1 MLVNIV
7 GSFDFEQRGDALFIG
22 TEESAALVADGQAR
36 LVPPEATYVTFRAL
50 DVTVY
55 VPYGDDTTTIHHGGR
70 QWSSTDCLLGG
81 AEGYGVWLTQDSD
94 GAYMCIVRDWD
105 GNSIVTLPSLV
116 GPRHFARKAMVFTE
130 DEKAQIYSPQG
141 ALIASFALERA
152 GAGIQKLAQF
162 AEQQAFLRTDGE
174 AAAYQVFDLQRLEVS
189 ATLRVASAIFA
200 MCPLSDGSI
209 LLVDA
214 EGLQRWDP
222 GSPDTLHLLHRFAT
236 ALDAKEVLML
246 LWHDGQHAYISI
258 DHDHV
263 RDRHTLLAV
272 PLAGA
277 QGAAVQELHWS
288 SAWATTIHGGFLAG
302 QNYLSLKRKTLLA
315 DNAVLVWAQGEPL
328 SPELFQPGTDTTVV
342 EVEQVRSATRGKY
355 GYRVRV
361 QDDNPN
367 RAVRLA
373 ALELGRLLGDTC
385 EGPYVQVDEAV
396 DRKFDGAFQVEIAS
410 AVEPTDFERGFLP
423 AYLGYYRD
431 ACYLHPAGSRAR
443 LSLAVTWAAGALPSS
458 AIAHHGEEGERGRV
472 Q

>member
-1 MLVNIV
+1 MLINVV
-7 GSFDFEQRGDALFIG
+7 GSFDFEQRGDALFMG

-36 LVPPEATYVTFRAL
+36 LVPPEAIYLVFRTPGI
-50 DVTVY
+50 TVY
-55 VPYGDDTTTIHHGGR
+55 TPYGDDTTTVDHDGR

-81 AEGYGVWLTQDSD
+81 AEGYGVWLTD
-94 GAYMCIVRDWD
+94 GASGGYVRIVRDWG
-105 GNSIVTLPSLV
+105 GNAIVTLPSLV
-116 GPRHFARKAMVFTE
+116 GPSHFARRAMVFTE
-130 DEKAQIYSPQG
+130 DESALVYSPEG
-141 ALIASFALERA
+141 ALIGSFTLKKP
-152 GAGIQKLAQF
+152 GAGIQKLAHF

-174 AAAYQVFDLQRLEVS
+174 VAAYQVFDLQRLEVT

-200 MCPLSDGSI
+200 MCPLSAGSI

-222 GSPDTLHLLHRFAT
+222 DSPNTLQLLHRFAT
-236 ALDAKEVLML
+236 ALDAKEAMLL
-246 LWHDGQHAYISI
+246 LWHDGLHAYISI
-258 DHDHV
+258 DHDHA
-263 RDRHTLLAV
+263 RDHHTLLAV
-272 PLAGA
+272 PLAGSQDA
-277 QGAAVQELHWS
+277 PVQELHWS

-315 DNAVLVWAQGEPL
+315 DNAVLVWAPGQPL
-328 SPELFQPGTDTTVV
+328 SPELFEPGAGTAVV
-342 EVEQVRSATRGKY
+342 EVAQARSATRGKH

-385 EGPYVQVDEAV
+385 KGPYIQVDEAV
-396 DRKFDGAFQVEIAS
+396 DDKFDGAFQVEISS

-431 ACYLHPAGSRAR
+431 TCYLHPAGSRAR
-443 LSLAVTWAAGALPSS
+443 LSLAVTWLAKP
-458 AIAHHGEEGERGRV
+458 
-472 Q
+472 